1 MNQAIPNDNPFQ
13 DQPPEA
19 KPFDFEWSDQHVAE
33 TETASAVEQEPGPAE
48 EQPPETVQPT
58 KFKLTWQFAAGFLGW
73 FLVNG
78 LAWLILLSG
87 RKFSSGD
94 ETAVICNG
102 ALILPL
108 NLIILVLLAW
118 KVGTRQI
125 AWGILA
131 AWGVN
136 LVVSLVL
143 GLSTNA
149 FCLVPFFY

>member
-1 MNQAIPNDNPFQ
+1 MNQQAQNNHP
-13 DQPPEA
+13 
-19 KPFDFEWSDQHVAE
+19 S
-33 TETASAVEQEPGPAE
+33 E
-48 EQPPETVQPT
+48 EQPPEAVQPIPGAQPPH

-78 LAWLILLSG
+78 LGWLIILSG

-102 ALILPL
+102 ALFFPL

-125 AWGILA
+125 AWGIVA
-131 AWGVN
+131 ALGVN
-136 LVVSLVL
+136 LIVSLVL
-143 GLSTNA
+143 GLVQNA
-149 FCLVPFFY
+149 VCLVPFFN